1 MADALVD
8 GCLLRHRVRAGRPF
22 GGVANHAFQRER
34 QPVKRR
40 FVWHCCQ
47 GLLGAALG
55 GLGLAQVQFE
65 DRSAAV
71 GIGFRHHANPTPDK
85 YLLETMGGGVALLD
99 YDNDGFLDVFFVNG
113 GGLVS
118 DGDTMRVD
126 RSQPAYFD
134 RLYRNAGGRSF
145 EDVTAQAGLSASS
158 KRIYGMGVA
167 TGDYDGDGFV
177 DLFVTGY
184 GGTVLY
190 RNQGDGTFEDR
201 TVDAGASVAGWTASA
216 GFFDADS
223 DGDLDLFVT
232 RYLDW
237 SFETRVACG
246 ERIPVYCSPR
256 RYPPTTSV
264 LLRNDS
270 DGTFAEV
277 TEEWG
282 VADSAGKALGV
293 AFNDADADGRPDVF
307 VANDSTAQQLFLNRG
322 TGIFIESALTAGLAF
337 NEDGGSFAGMGVDFE
352 DYDNDGL
359 PDIVATTL
367 AKEFYALYRSEGPGS
382 YGYVTRQSN
391 LAEITARMSGWGA
404 KFVDFDHDGW
414 KDFFAAQSHVLDN
427 VDTLEPGIVYRQPPL
442 LAINERGRFVDVSD
456 RAGPAFRRAV
466 AGRGAAFGDLDN
478 DGDIDVVV
486 SVLDDAPLAL
496 YSNAAELPRHWIQIR
511 PVGRSSSPDGQG
523 ARVTVRSAASGE
535 QVRYATTS
543 GSYLSAHDSR
553 LHFGLGPDAQ
563 VERITVRWQS
573 GTTQTL
579 EGVAADRCVTIEEPR
594 P

>member
-1 MADALVD
+1 MD
-8 GCLLRHRVRAGRPF
+8 GRLLRNQVQAGRPV
-22 GGVANHAFQRER
+22 GGIGNRAAQRER
-34 QPVKRR
+34 LAVRATLR
-40 FVWHCCQ
+40 WLCCR
-47 GLLGAALG
+47 GLLGVAVA
-55 GLGLAQVQFE
+55 GLGVAQVQFE
-65 DRSAAV
+65 ERSAAV
-71 GIGFRHHANPTPDK
+71 GLGFRHHANPTPDK

-113 GGLVS
+113 GGFAA
-118 DGDTMRVD
+118 DGDAISVD

-145 EDVTAQAGLSASS
+145 DDVTEQAGVSASS
-158 KRIYGMGVA
+158 KTIYGMGVA

-184 GGTVLY
+184 GGTILY
-190 RNQGDGTFEDR
+190 RNRGDGTFEDR
-201 TVDAGASVAGWTASA
+201 TAESGASVAGWTASA

-246 ERIPVYCSPR
+246 ERIPVYCSPKRYR
-256 RYPPTTSV
+256 RTTSV

-270 DGTFAEV
+270 DGTFADISEAS
-277 TEEWG
+277 G
-282 VADSAGKALGV
+282 VADSPGKALGV

-307 VANDSTAQQLFLNRG
+307 VANDSTAQQLFLNRRAG
-322 TGIFIESALTAGLAF
+322 EFVERALTAGLAF

-367 AKEFYALYRSEGPGS
+367 AKELYALYRTEGPGS
-382 YGYVTRQSN
+382 YGYATRQSN

-414 KDFFAAQSHVLDN
+414 KDLFAAQSHVLDN
-427 VDTLEPGIVYRQPPL
+427 VDTLEPGIAYRQPPL
-442 LAINERGRFVDVSD
+442 LAINERGRFADVSN
-456 RAGPAFRRAV
+456 RAGPAFRTAV

-478 DGDIDVVV
+478 DGDMDVVV
-486 SVLDDAPLAL
+486 GILDSSPLAL

-511 PVGRSSSPDGQG
+511 LVGRSSSRDGQG
-523 ARVTVRSAASGE
+523 ARVAVRSAATGE

-543 GSYLSAHDSR
+543 GSYLSAHDPR
-553 LHFGLGPDAQ
+553 LHFGLGPDAR

-573 GTTQTL
+573 GVTQTL
-579 EGVAADRCVTIEEPR
+579 DGVAADRVWTMEEPR